1 MENLMTIHNLNV
13 NFRTPR
19 GRVYALRDINID
31 VTANRILGIVGE
43 SGSGKSTVVWA
54 VTRLLAN
61 NAEEPDGEVLF
72 KDQDVFKLKE
82 GELMHYRGEQVSMV
96 FQDPMTSQIPVLS
109 YARQMADIQYRRT
122 GTSTAE
128 KQRIAVDMM
137 RRVGI
142 PDPEK
147 RVMQYPHQFSGGM
160 RQRAAIAM
168 ALIMDPPLL
177 IADEPTTALDVTME
191 AQIIHLLRELK
202 EEFNATVIVVSHNLG
217 LIAQLCDDV
226 VVMYAG

>member
-1 MENLMTIHNLNV
+1 MENLLTIRDLNV
-13 NFRTPR
+13 KFKTPR

-31 VTANRILGIVGE
+31 VVVNRILGIVGE

-54 VTRLLAN
+54 VTRLLAG
-61 NAEEPDGEVLF
+61 NAEAPSGEVRF
-72 KDQDVFKLKE
+72 QGQDVLNLNE
-82 GELMHYRGEQVSMV
+82 RELLHFRGEKVSMV

-109 YARQMADIQYRRT
+109 YAKQMTDIQYRR
-122 GTSTAE
+122 STIGSAE
-128 KQRIAVDMM
+128 KRRRAIDMM

-142 PDPEK
+142 PDPEG
-147 RVMQYPHQFSGGM
+147 RIMQYPHQFSGGM

-168 ALIMDPPLL
+168 ALIMDPVLL

-202 EEFNATVIVVSHNLG
+202 
-217 LIAQLCDDV
+217 
-226 VVMYAG
+226 